1 MSLKHKIFYKKFD
14 SLSRKEI
21 HDLFSL
27 RSEVFVV
34 EQNCVYQDIDGRDE
48 NAEHAILKKNNKI
61 IAYARVLEDRVSNNI
76 SIGRIVV
83 SKKERGNSLGSYLLD
98 FILKK
103 IHEEKPKRTIKIS
116 AQAHL
121 EKFYTDRGFKRTSN
135 TYMEDGI
142 PHISMTH
149 VRVLR
154 N

>member
-21 HDLFSL
+21 HDLFLL

-34 EQNCVYQDIDGRDE
+34 EQNCVYQDIDGKDE
-48 NAEHAILKKNNKI
+48 KAEHVLVKKNNKI
-61 IAYARVLEDRVSNNI
+61 IAYARVLMDSDPNYI
-76 SIGRIVV
+76 LIGRIVV

-103 IHEEKPKRTIKIS
+103 IHQEKPKRPIKIS

-121 EKFYTDRGFKRTSN
+121 EKFYTDHGFKRSSN
-135 TYMEDGI
+135 TA
-142 PHISMTH
+142 SS
-149 VRVLR
+149 
-154 N
+154 

>member
-14 SLSRKEI
+14 NLSRKEI
-21 HDLFSL
+21 HDLFLL

-34 EQNCVYQDIDGRDE
+34 EQNCIYQDIDRKDE
-48 NAEHAILKKNNKI
+48 KAEHVLVKKNNKI
-61 IAYARVLEDRVSNNI
+61 IAYARVLEYSDRNNI

-103 IHEEKPKRTIKIS
+103 IHQEKPKRPIKIS

-121 EKFYTDRGFKRTSN
+121 EKFYMDHGFKRSSN

-142 PHISMTH
+142 PHISMT
-149 VRVLR
+149 LE
-154 N
+154 

>member
-1 MSLKHKIFYKKFD
+1 MPLKHKIFYKKFD

-21 HDLFSL
+21 HDLFLL

-48 NAEHAILKKNNKI
+48 KADHVLLKKKNKI
-61 IAYARVLEDRVSNNI
+61 IAYARVLEDRDPNYI

-83 SKKERGNSLGSYLLD
+83 SEKERGNAFGRYILD
-98 FILKK
+98 FILNK
-103 IHEEKPKRTIKIS
+103 IREKKPKTPIKIS

-121 EKFYTDRGFKRTSN
+121 EKFYTDHGFKRKSD

-142 PHISMTH
+142 PHISMT
-149 VRVLR
+149 LE
-154 N
+154 

>member
-14 SLSRKEI
+14 NLSRKEI
-21 HDLFSL
+21 HDLFLL

-34 EQNCVYQDIDGRDE
+34 EQNCVYQDIDGKDE
-48 NAEHAILKKNNKI
+48 KADHVLVKKNTKI
-61 IAYARVLEDRVSNNI
+61 IAYARVLQDNDPNVV

-83 SKKERGNSLGSYLLD
+83 SKKERGNTLGGSLLD

-103 IHEEKPKRTIKIS
+103 ICEKEPKRRIKIS

-121 EKFYTDRGFKRTSN
+121 EKFYKAHGFKTKSN

-142 PHISMTH
+142 PHISMI
-149 VRVLR
+149 LE
-154 N
+154 

>member
-14 SLSRKEI
+14 NLSRKEI
-21 HDLFSL
+21 HDLFLL

-48 NAEHAILKKNNKI
+48 KAEHVLVKKNNKI
-61 IAYARVLEDRVSNNI
+61 IAYARVLEYSDRNNI

-103 IHEEKPKRTIKIS
+103 IHQEKPKRPIKIS
-116 AQAHL
+116 AKAHL
-121 EKFYTDRGFKRTSN
+121 EKFYTDHGFKRSSN

-142 PHISMTH
+142 PHISMT
-149 VRVLR
+149 LE
-154 N
+154 

>member
-1 MSLKHKIFYKKFD
+1 MSLKYKIFYKKFD
-14 SLSRKEI
+14 NLSRKEI
-21 HDLFSL
+21 HDLFLL

-34 EQNCVYQDIDGRDE
+34 EQNCGYQDIVGKDE
-48 NAEHAILKKNNKI
+48 NAEHVLVKKNNKI
-61 IAYARVLEDRVSNNI
+61 IAYARVLEYSNRNSI

-103 IHEEKPKRTIKIS
+103 IHQKKPKRPIKIS

-121 EKFYTDRGFKRTSN
+121 EKFYTDHGFKRSSN

-142 PHISMTH
+142 PHISMT
-149 VRVLR
+149 LE
-154 N
+154 

>member
-1 MSLKHKIFYKKFD
+1 MSLKNKFLYKKFY

-21 HDLFSL
+21 HDLFLL

-34 EQNCVYQDIDGRDE
+34 EQNCVYQDIDGKDE
-48 NAEHAILKKNNKI
+48 KADHVLVKKNAKI
-61 IAYARVLEDRVSNNI
+61 IAYARVLQDNDPNYV

-83 SKKERGNSLGSYLLD
+83 SKKERGNTLGGSLLD

-103 IHEEKPKRTIKIS
+103 IFEKKPKKLIKIS

-121 EKFYTDRGFKRTSN
+121 EKFYKAHGFKTKSN

-142 PHISMTH
+142 PHISMI
-149 VRVLR
+149 LE
-154 N
+154 

>member
-1 MSLKHKIFYKKFD
+1 MSLKYKIFYKKFD
-14 SLSRKEI
+14 NLSRKEI
-21 HDLFSL
+21 HDLFLL

-34 EQNCVYQDIDGRDE
+34 EQNCVYQDIDGKDE
-48 NAEHAILKKNNKI
+48 NAEHVLVKKNNKI
-61 IAYARVLEDRVSNNI
+61 IAYARVLEYSNRNSI

-103 IHEEKPKRTIKIS
+103 IHQEKPKRPIKIS

-121 EKFYTDRGFKRTSN
+121 EKFYMDHGFKRSSN

-142 PHISMTH
+142 PHISMT
-149 VRVLR
+149 LE
-154 N
+154 

>member
-14 SLSRKEI
+14 NLSRKEI
-21 HDLFSL
+21 HDLFLL

-34 EQNCVYQDIDGRDE
+34 EQNCVYQDIDGKDE
-48 NAEHAILKKNNKI
+48 KAEHVLVKKNNKI
-61 IAYARVLEDRVSNNI
+61 IAHARVLEYSDRDNI

-83 SKKERGNSLGSYLLD
+83 SKKERGNSLGSDLLD

-103 IHEEKPKRTIKIS
+103 IHQEKPKRPIKIS

-121 EKFYTDRGFKRTSN
+121 EKFYTDHGFKRTSN

-142 PHISMTH
+142 PHISMT
-149 VRVLR
+149 LE
-154 N
+154 

>member
-1 MSLKHKIFYKKFD
+1 MPLKNKFFYKKFYT
-14 SLSRKEI
+14 LSRKEI
-21 HDLFSL
+21 HDLFLL

-48 NAEHAILKKNNKI
+48 KAEHVLVKKKAKI
-61 IAYARVLEDRVSNNI
+61 IAYARVLQDNDPNYV

-83 SKKERGNSLGSYLLD
+83 SKKERGNALGRALLD

-103 IHEEKPKRTIKIS
+103 IYENEPKRPIKIS

-121 EKFYTDRGFKRTSN
+121 KKFYKKHGFKTKGN

-142 PHISMTH
+142 PHISMI
-149 VRVLR
+149 LE
-154 N
+154 

>member
-1 MSLKHKIFYKKFD
+1 MPLNHKIFYKKFD

-21 HDLFSL
+21 HDLFLL

-48 NAEHAILKKNNKI
+48 KAEHVLVKKSNEI
-61 IAYARVLEDRVSNNI
+61 IAYARVLEDRDINNI

-83 SKKERGNSLGSYLLD
+83 SKKERGNSLGSYLID
-98 FILKK
+98 FIIKK
-103 IHEEKPKRTIKIS
+103 IHEVKPTRLIKIS

-121 EKFYTDRGFKRTSN
+121 EKFYKAHGFKTKSN

-142 PHISMTH
+142 PHISMI
-149 VRVLR
+149 LE
-154 N
+154 

>member
-1 MSLKHKIFYKKFD
+1 MPLNHKIFYKKFD

-21 HDLFSL
+21 HDLFLL

-48 NAEHAILKKNNKI
+48 KAEHVLVKKSNEI
-61 IAYARVLEDRVSNNI
+61 IAYARVLEERDSNNI

-103 IHEEKPKRTIKIS
+103 VQEEKPKRPIKIS

-121 EKFYTDRGFKRTSN
+121 EKFYTDHGFKRKSN

-142 PHISMTH
+142 PHISMT
-149 VRVLR
+149 LE
-154 N
+154 